1 MERIL
6 AYPQIFCAG
15 VNNIITIMPRKR
27 KPGTEI
33 GLAHSLIFLS
43 KRLLRNLHS
52 PLFSRKIVQIERYAL
67 RVAILDECQNSFGG
81 GGRSCVSRPP
91 PPPHLP

>member
-1 MERIL
+1 MEQTL

-33 GLAHSLIFLS
+33 GLAHSFNFSFETLATKS
-43 KRLLRNLHS
+43 S
-52 PLFSRKIVQIERYAL
+52 LFSRKIVQIERYAL
-67 RVAILDECQNSFGG
+67 RVAILDECQN
-81 GGRSCVSRPP
+81 
-91 PPPHLP
+91 

>member
-1 MERIL
+1 MERTL

-67 RVAILDECQNSFGG
+67 RVAILDECQN
-81 GGRSCVSRPP
+81 
-91 PPPHLP
+91 